1 MISAGGQTILGF
13 SLMGSTF
20 GPGSG
25 TMIVLS
31 GSDITTI
38 EAIIISD
45 AVGGQLDLT
54 FGSDEEEATLV
65 ADCSDEHPDC
75 ASNEV
80 DCAGECDGGAV
91 VDCVGE
97 CGGSAVI
104 DDCGVC
110 GGDAFLG
117 TDPLTGEDCSE
128 FACYMSQIEGVNS
141 VSECNDYASD
151 NGLDFYGPYCD
162 GNGHCVETGCYCND
176 TECDWQSTGTGPVD
190 CAGQCGG
197 DTTVDCAGQCGGD
210 AILDECGVCDGSGIA
225 DGACDC
231 QGNVDLGCG
240 CGEEC
245 SSTVDISID
254 LHSGANLIS
263 FYGLPEDPS
272 VANMMSSLGDI
283 ATGVI
288 GEGVAAT
295 PNPVLGW
302 VGSLTAIS
310 PTSGYWVKTN
320 DDATLTVLDATPTD
334 PDINYSLHVGANL
347 ISFPVE
353 GSVSIASG
361 IPDDVEASFTGVIG
375 EGVAA
380 TPNPVLGWVGSL
392 TSWQGG
398 KGYWVKSDADLDFSF
413 DLSTLGGM
421 SRSSE
426 ALKRAPEGLDYA
438 QSTQQAFYFVENIEI
453 EDYSISHGDWVLVYN
468 GNVLVGARQWNG
480 AYTDIPAMGYDGTIE
495 TAGYCVEG
503 DKLRV
508 KVVTASGDE
517 YQVGGSLP
525 VWSSNEL
532 YTLGSLEAVEVPEK
546 VLISSVYPNPFNPTT
561 SIQFSVPSEGLVDMY
576 IYSIDGREISHLV
589 HDNFAR
595 GYHEVTWNASNVSSG
610 LYLLTLKYGDHMET
624 QKLMLMK

>member
-1 MISAGGQTILGF
+1 
-13 SLMGSTF
+13 MGSTF

-31 GSDITTI
+31 GTDITTI
-38 EAIIISD
+38 EAIVISD
-45 AVGGQLDLT
+45 ATGSQLDLT
-54 FGSDEEEATLV
+54 FGSNEGDAALV

-80 DCAGECDGGAV
+80 DCAGECDGNAV
-91 VDCVGE
+91 ADCAGECDGDAVTDCAGE
-97 CGGSAVI
+97 CGGALVL
-104 DDCGVC
+104 DECGEC
-110 GGDAFLG
+110 GGDGIDEG
-117 TDPLTGEDCSE
+117 TCD
-128 FACYMSQIEGVNS
+128 
-141 VSECNDYASD
+141 
-151 NGLDFYGPYCD
+151 CD
-162 GNGHCVETGCYCND
+162 GNILDCAGECGGALVIDECGECGGDGIDEGFCDCTGNV
-176 TECDWQSTGTGPVD
+176 VD
-190 CAGQCGG
+190 CAGECGG
-197 DTTVDCAGQCGGD
+197 ALV
-210 AILDECGVCDGSGIA
+210 LDECGECGGDGI
-225 DGACDC
+225 DEGACDC
-231 QGNVDLGCG
+231 DGNIDLGCG

-302 VGSLTAIS
+302 VGSLTSIS

-320 DDATLTVLDATPTD
+320 SDATLTVLDATPTD
-334 PDINYSLHVGANL
+334 PDINYNLHVGANL

-353 GSVSIASG
+353 GSVGIASG

-421 SRSSE
+421 GRSSNE
-426 ALKRAPEGLDYA
+426 TIKRVPDGLDYA

-453 EDYSISHGDWVLVYN
+453 EDYSINYGDWILVYN

-480 AYTDIPAMGYDGTIE
+480 AYTDIPAMGYDGSVE
-495 TAGYCVEG
+495 TAGYCVDG
-503 DKLRV
+503 DNLRV
-508 KVVTASGDE
+508 KIITASGDE
-517 YQVGGSLP
+517 YQIDGSLP

-532 YTLGSLEAVEVPEK
+532 YTLGSLTAVEVPENAM
-546 VLISSVYPNPFNPTT
+546 ISSVYPNPFNPTT
-561 SIQFSVPSEGLVDMY
+561 SIQFSVPSEGLVDVH
-576 IYSIDGREISHLV
+576 IYSIDGREVSHLV
-589 HDNFAR
+589 HGNFTKGFHQVA
-595 GYHEVTWNASNVSSG
+595 WNASNVSSG
-610 LYLLTLKYGDHMET
+610 LYLLTLKYGNHMET